1 MKLPSNDQI
10 CITGLGVYM
19 PENIETSA
27 DIARKTGIPLEIVK
41 GKMGLRQ
48 KHVAAPDEHV
58 SDMALKAAQNAL
70 RDFDPKN
77 LDAVIFFGSQYKD
90 YPVWSCACK
99 LQYELGAEKA
109 FATEIYSLCAGFTV
123 ALQMVKGL
131 MLSDPGM
138 NNVMLTMG
146 SKESYL
152 IDYNNPRVRFMYNFG
167 DGGAAVLLQKSAA
180 KNIVLETHNI
190 TAGFFNKHV
199 KVLDGGSVNPVSQ
212 LSCTPDS
219 GKLDVIDP
227 EEMKEHLDPIT
238 FNHFIEVVKTSLE
251 KSGKSFADLDFL
263 APIHFKRSLHD
274 SILQEFGL
282 NASQSFYL
290 EDYGHIQAAD
300 QIIVLSEAEQRGLLK
315 DGDIIALL
323 AAGTGYTW
331 GSTILQWGSS

>member
-58 SDMALKAAQNAL
+58 SDMALKAARNAL

-123 ALQMVKGL
+123 ALRMVKGL
-131 MLSDPGM
+131 MLSDPGI
-138 NNVMLTMG
+138 NNVMLAMG